1 MKSLYNFLI
10 DLEDSDLATVLG
22 DLSNAAKRISNAA
35 RVNVSLG
42 AETGDKNVHGENVKE
57 FDQLANM
64 IFKEHFEKNRAV
76 SVLIS
81 EEDEVPIYTDHQGKN
96 QFQIFFDPLDGS
108 SNISSNIAVGSIFS
122 IYRHESEKNIE
133 ANLLPDLREQVC
145 AGYVMYSTATIL
157 VLVYGGGIY
166 EFMLDPKTGAFLM
179 VNKNLKMTETGQKYY
194 SINESNYHRWHI
206 PTVRC
211 FIDVLKLRGYSN
223 RWVGTLVADFH
234 RTLKQ
239 GSVFLYPGD
248 NRNENGKLRL
258 MYEAAPL
265 SLIIEAAGGMAIHED
280 GTRILD
286 IKPAGIH
293 QKVPFIF
300 GQKKEVQVYLKALRG
315 KEPLRFQE

>member
-1 MKSLYNFLI
+1 MKNINDFLLYL
-10 DLEDSDLATVLG
+10 DDVELATVLE
-22 DLSNAAKRISNAA
+22 DLNNAAIRISNAA
-35 RVNVSLG
+35 RKNVSLG
-42 AETGDKNVHGENVKE
+42 AETGDKNIHGDNVKE
-57 FDQLANM
+57 FDQLANR
-64 IFKEHFEKNRAV
+64 IFKEHLERNRAV
-76 SVLIS
+76 KVLIS
-81 EEDEVPIYTDHQGKN
+81 EEDEAPIYTDHQGEN

-108 SNISSNIAVGSIFS
+108 SNISSNIAIGSIFS
-122 IYRHESEKNIE
+122 IYRYEGGKALEE
-133 ANLLPDLREQVC
+133 NLLPDLRKQIC

-157 VLVYGGGIY
+157 VLVYENEVY
-166 EFMLDPKTGAFLM
+166 EFMLVPETGAFLM
-179 VNKNLKMTETGQKYY
+179 VNKNLKMPEAGQKYY

-206 PTVRC
+206 PAVRY
-211 FIDVLKLRGYSN
+211 FVDALKFRGYSN

-248 NRNENGKLRL
+248 SRNENGKLRL

-265 SLIIEAAGGMAIHED
+265 SLIIEAAGGTAVHED

-300 GQKKEVQVYLKALRG
+300 GQKKEVTTYLGALEG
-315 KEPLRFQE
+315 KPLRF